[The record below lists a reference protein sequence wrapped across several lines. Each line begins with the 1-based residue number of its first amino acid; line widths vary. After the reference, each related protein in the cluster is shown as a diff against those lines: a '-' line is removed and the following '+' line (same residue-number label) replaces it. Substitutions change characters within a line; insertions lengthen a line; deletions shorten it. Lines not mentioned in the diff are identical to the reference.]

1 MRRVVWFL
9 VVAVLFAG
17 FIGAGEVTSKSPQW
31 SFNATIIEA
40 CSCPMFC
47 PCYFDTKPAAHAGHA
62 GHGSEHFCRFN
73 MGYKVNKGSYGKTKL
88 DGAKFWIAGDL
99 GADFGGGQTDWAVVT
114 FDKSLSKEQ
123 RDGIAAILG
132 YVYPVKWNS
141 LTTAEGEISWVANKD
156 EARALLDGGKGGEVQ
171 LKRNPGMTN
180 DPVVIK
186 NLRYF
191 GAPRNDGFVL
201 MPNSVEAY
209 RVGEKTFEFK
219 GTNGF
224 MITLDINSTDVAAK
238 PAGTN

>member
-1 MRRVVWFL
+1 MCRRSLLLAIALLFVGY
-9 VVAVLFAG
+9 VVAG
-17 FIGAGEVTSKSPQW
+17 DTPSKPPQW

-47 PCYFDTKPAAHAGHA
+47 QCYFTTKPAGHPGHE

-73 MGYKVNKGSYGKTKL
+73 MGYKVNRGSYGTTKL
-88 DGAKFWIAGDL
+88 DGAKFWVAGDL
-99 GADFGGGQTDWAVVT
+99 GDDFGGGQTEWAVVT

-123 RDGIAAILG
+123 RNGVAQILS
-132 YVYPVKWNS
+132 YVYPVKWSS
-141 LTTAEGEISWVANKD
+141 LTTAEGEVSWVASKD
-156 EARALLDGGKGGEVQ
+156 EAHALLDDGKSGEVL

-180 DPVVIK
+180 DPVVIR

-201 MPNSVEAY
+201 MPSSVEAY
-209 RVGEKTFEFK
+209 RVGEKAFEFK

-238 PAGTN
+238 PSGSN